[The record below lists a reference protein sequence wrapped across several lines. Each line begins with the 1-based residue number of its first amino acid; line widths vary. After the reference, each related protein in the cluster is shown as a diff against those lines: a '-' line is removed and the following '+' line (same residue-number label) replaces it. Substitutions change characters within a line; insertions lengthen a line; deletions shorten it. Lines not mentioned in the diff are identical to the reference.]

1 MKPILIIK
9 TGSTFPS
16 IKESRGDFEDWII
29 AGMEIEREKFLIRDV
44 SNGESLPDYEK
55 ISGIVI
61 TGSHAN
67 VTEHHDWSERT
78 AEWLPGAVKKEI
90 PLLGICYGHQ
100 LLAHAMGGEVGDNP
114 NGLEF
119 GTVEAHL
126 AEIAQ
131 KDRLFS
137 FLPAKVH
144 LQATHTQ
151 SIIKLPPGAKLL
163 ASTSMD
169 ANHAFRIGHCAW
181 GIQFHPEFDADIV
194 KRYIEIL
201 RDYLQAKRLQPDELI
216 ENCFET
222 PFGKRFL
229 KRFAKVVKSTLSKV

>member
-9 TGSTFPS
+9 AGSTFPS

-44 SNGESLPDYEK
+44 SSGASLPDYEK

-78 AEWLPGAVKKEI
+78 AAWLPGAVQRRI

-100 LLAHAMGGEVGDNP
+100 LLAYALGGEVDDNP
-114 NGLEF
+114 NGVEF
-119 GTVEAHL
+119 GTANVHL
-126 AEIAQ
+126 HETAE
-131 KDRLFS
+131 KDFLFS
-137 FLPAKVH
+137 DLPPQVPF
-144 LQATHTQ
+144 QVSHTQ
-151 SIIKLPPGAKLL
+151 SVLKLPPTARLL
-163 ASTSMD
+163 ASNSMEPH
-169 ANHAFRIGHCAW
+169 HAFVIDDCAW

-201 RDYLQAKRLQPDELI
+201 RDYLQSKGLKPDELI
-216 ENCFET
+216 EKSFDT
-222 PFGKRFL
+222 PFGEVFL
-229 KRFAKVVKSTLSKV
+229 KRFAEIVTGMNK